1 MPSFAT
7 GVVKFQRD
15 VFPEKKAL
23 FEKLSKGQAPEALF
37 ITCSD
42 SRIATGMI
50 TQTDPGELFVCRNP
64 GNIVPPYKA
73 NAGGVTASIE
83 FAVDVLNVGHI
94 VICGHTDCGAVSGA
108 EHPDAVA
115 HLPHVSEWL
124 SYANEAVRRVHER
137 DGDAP
142 EDEEKRIKHITQEN
156 VVLQLENL
164 TGHPAVKRRM
174 DDGTLKIHGWV
185 YDIAAGHVF
194 VLDPDEKKFIPIE
207 EKYAERLIAEAKNAQ
222 A

>member
-1 MPSFAT
+1 MPSFAE
-7 GVVKFQRD
+7 GVVRFQRD

-23 FEKLSKGQAPEALF
+23 FEKLSHGQAPEALF

-42 SRIATGMI
+42 SRIETGMI
-50 TQTDPGELFVCRNP
+50 TQTEPGELFVCRNP

-73 NAGGVTASIE
+73 QAGGVTASIE
-83 FAVDVLNVGHI
+83 YAVDVLKVGHI
-94 VICGHTDCGAVSGA
+94 VVCGHTDCGAVSGA

-124 SYANEAVRRVHER
+124 SFADDAVRRVHAV

-142 EDEEKRIKHITQEN
+142 EDEEKRLKHITQEN

-164 TGHPAVKRRM
+164 RGHPAVKRCLKE
-174 DDGTLKIHGWV
+174 GGLKIHGWV
-185 YDIAAGHVF
+185 YDIASGHVY
-194 VLDPDEKKFIPIE
+194 VLDPATKAFIPIE
-207 EKYAERLIAEAKNAQ
+207 EKYAERLAAAAKTDRA
-222 A
+222 

>member
-1 MPSFAT
+1 MPSFAE
-7 GVVKFQRD
+7 GVVKFQRE
-15 VFPEKKAL
+15 VFPQKKAL
-23 FEKLSKGQAPEALF
+23 FEKLSHGQVPEALF

-42 SRIATGMI
+42 SRIATNMI
-50 TQTDPGELFVCRNP
+50 TQTEPGELFVCRNP

-83 FAVDVLNVGHI
+83 YAVDVLKVDHI
-94 VICGHTDCGAVSGA
+94 VVCGHTDCGAIRGA

-124 SYANEAVRRVHER
+124 SFADEAVRRVHAV

-142 EDEEKRIKHITQEN
+142 EDEAKRLKHITQEN

-164 TGHPAVKRRM
+164 ADYPAVRRRM
-174 DDGTLKIHGWV
+174 VDGTLKIHGWV
-185 YDIAAGHVF
+185 YDIASGHVY
-194 VLDPDEKKFIPIE
+194 VRDENKKTFIPIE
-207 EKYAERLIAEAKNAQ
+207 EKYAERLAAAAKTDRA
-222 A
+222 

>member
-7 GVVKFQRD
+7 GVVKFQQD

-23 FEKLSKGQAPEALF
+23 FEKLSQGQAPEALF

-42 SRIATGMI
+42 SRIETGMI

-64 GNIVPPYKA
+64 GNIVPPYKV

-94 VICGHTDCGAVSGA
+94 VVCGHTDCGAVSGA

-124 SYANEAVRRVHER
+124 SFASEAVRRVHER

-142 EDEEKRIKHITQEN
+142 EDEEKRLKHITQEN

-164 TGHPAVKRRM
+164 VGHPAVKRRM

-185 YDIAAGHVF
+185 YDIASGHVF
-194 VLDPDEKKFIPIE
+194 VLDPKDKKFIPIE
-207 EKYAERLIAEAKNAQ
+207 DKYADRLAAEAKNAP